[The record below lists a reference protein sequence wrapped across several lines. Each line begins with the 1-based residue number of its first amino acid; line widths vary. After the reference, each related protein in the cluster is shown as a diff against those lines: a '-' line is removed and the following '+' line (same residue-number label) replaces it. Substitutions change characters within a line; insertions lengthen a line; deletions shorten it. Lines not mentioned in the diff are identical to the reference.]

1 MKTVVIPSDFSL
13 ESTQIAESLVRNEQ
27 GEIKIIFTH
36 LFYIPDDIQDLL
48 FSNYRKREYD
58 FVSTEFNKEISI
70 IKNLYPQLVEVK
82 IEFFYGGKLASFK
95 NFLEY
100 YEVDEIGYS
109 ESFGVKNLSKSSI
122 DAVPIIKKCGL
133 PLVNIDEIVEG
144 SLTELTQV

>member
-133 PLVNIDEIVEG
+133 PLINIDEIVEG